1 MSELFV
7 SSGQSIGASISVS
20 VLPMNIQGWFPL
32 GLTVSISWQSKAL
45 SRIFSNTTFQK
56 HQFFSAASQLVLVVK
71 DLPANAGDIRDAVS
85 IPGLGRS
92 PGEGTDNPLQ
102 YSCLGN
108 PMDRRAWRTTV
119 QGVTKESD
127 TTERLNNTWNELKK
141 CRFYTHPSFAR
152 DPTFEP
158 SSNPP
163 GLGHTVFEGAT
174 VSPFA

>member
-108 PMDRRAWRTTV
+108 PMDRETRQAVVSR
-119 QGVTKESD
+119 VTKSW
-127 TTERLNNTWNELKK
+127 TLLKRLSTHACSFLYGSALTSIHDHRKK
-141 CRFYTHPSFAR
+141 HSFDYTDFCCQR
-152 DPTFEP
+152 D
-158 SSNPP
+158 
-163 GLGHTVFEGAT
+163 
-174 VSPFA
+174 VSAF

>member
-108 PMDRRAWRTTV
+108 PMDRETRQAVVHR
-119 QGVTKESD
+119 VTKSW
-127 TTERLNNTWNELKK
+127 TLLKRLSTHARSFLYGSALTSIHDHRKK
-141 CRFYTHPSFAR
+141 HSFDYTDFCCQR
-152 DPTFEP
+152 D
-158 SSNPP
+158 
-163 GLGHTVFEGAT
+163 
-174 VSPFA
+174 VSAF